1 MQHPETCL
9 LVAETDRVLC
19 NVVKLLTAFF
29 YWMHKMKYSCWQDSS
44 WLVCSL
50 VFWLRNA
57 QLVKVIGN
65 PISDGPTPPCLM
77 RIKELH
83 LDW

>member
-29 YWMHKMKYSCWQDSS
+29 DWMHKMKYSY
-44 WLVCSL
+44 
-50 VFWLRNA
+50 
-57 QLVKVIGN
+57 
-65 PISDGPTPPCLM
+65 
-77 RIKELH
+77 
-83 LDW
+83 